1 MERALG
7 RRNSMK
13 KDVKSAWRVEGT
25 RKDLLLGMTS
35 QRCRRGRENEG
46 G

>member
-7 RRNSMK
+7 RWNSMK
-13 KDVKSAWRVEGT
+13 KDVKSVSRVEGT
-25 RKDLLLGMTS
+25 TKGLLLGMTS
-35 QRCRRGRENEG
+35 QRCRRGRENDG